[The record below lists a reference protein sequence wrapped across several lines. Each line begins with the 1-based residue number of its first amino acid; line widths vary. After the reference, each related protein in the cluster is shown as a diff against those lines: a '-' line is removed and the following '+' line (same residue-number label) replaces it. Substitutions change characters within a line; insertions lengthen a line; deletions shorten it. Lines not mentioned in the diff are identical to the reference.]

1 MYLKDCLNK
10 NNKLKYWEC
19 EKEKKMQN
27 LEIMLSLSANTLICK
42 FAMILTLGLMIT
54 DNVIVQSLTQK
65 WFSYL
70 KSFIWNGLPDDIK
83 LTEKVNTF
91 KHKIKRSSWHYYG
104 KKIKISMYTMDK
116 LPPSSPHFNHLTII
130 QTEIN
135 NTNTNMDRITILCF
149 NTTAFPLFKFKVFT
163 LF

>member
-1 MYLKDCLNK
+1 MKK
-10 NNKLKYWEC
+10 KK
-19 EKEKKMQN
+19 KKMQN
-27 LEIMLSLSANTLICK
+27 LEIMLKVTLICE
-42 FAMILTLGLMIT
+42 FAMILTLGLMII

-70 KSFIWNGLPDDIK
+70 RSFIWNGLPDDTK
-83 LTEKVNTF
+83 LAEKVNTS

-104 KKIKISMYTMDK
+104 KKIKIYMYTMGK

-130 QTEIN
+130 QTGIN
-135 NTNTNMDRITILCF
+135 NTNTNMARITVLCF
-149 NTTAFPLFKFKVFT
+149 NTTAFPLFKLKVFT

>member
-1 MYLKDCLNK
+1 
-10 NNKLKYWEC
+10 
-19 EKEKKMQN
+19 MQN
-27 LEIMLSLSANTLICK
+27 LEMLSLSANTLICK
-42 FAMILTLGLMIT
+42 FAVILILGLMIT

-65 WFSYL
+65 LFSYL
-70 KSFIWNGLPDDIK
+70 RSFIWNGLPNDIK